1 MKKRGIRFS
10 QLMIIFMAVAF
21 ILAGCSGGGDNSASG
36 GNSAETP
43 KENSGNTGTNQ
54 AESAESQ
61 LFELGKEPL
70 EFTLYGNY
78 DWYTMP
84 KWGADE
90 TTAWVK
96 ENKKVNITEI
106 PNGGNTVQKLNTMI
120 ASGDLP
126 DVIWGERG
134 ADVERL
140 REAGLL
146 VPLDD
151 YIEKYPNLKKW
162 LDPKAMNMLRSP
174 DGKLYQFPNWYTNR
188 PNGNAGWVVN
198 KKIYKELGSPK
209 LETTDDLYNYLKLV
223 KEKYPDVIPLETDLA
238 SEGHGLD
245 QIYSAFKEN
254 NLSFPRYFAVPNG
267 DKMTSIYKDEPFRES
282 VVYAAKLF
290 REKLMTQDAMT
301 QTRDQVQEK
310 LMNGRVAVYTSSN
323 PTLYAMQAHAALT
336 QNDPDAGYFMIWPIH
351 KEGLDKNKIYPGTY
365 NMLGW
370 NAAVITTSAKNP
382 EAIFA
387 FLDWWT
393 GPEGMTLQMWGVEGE
408 FWEGREADGI
418 TPKFTEK
425 YTQEKEKL
433 ADYQAKMDPLM
444 WVGNTVYVDD
454 IKGKFEATL
463 PESERNWSTYWQYEI
478 TWKTQGDAT
487 EFINLFPLPDT
498 EEGITFQSGKDIW
511 QKARAQALYAKTD
524 EEALAILDKAHE
536 DTMAIGF
543 EKLLDYYTQRWH
555 ENLKMIQG
563 N

>member
-1 MKKRGIRFS
+1 MKKRGTRLS
-10 QLMIIFMAVAF
+10 QLLIIIMAIAV
-21 ILAGCSGGGDNSASG
+21 ILAGCSGGGGNSASG
-36 GNSAETP
+36 GNPAEAP
-43 KENSGNTGTNQ
+43 KENGSNAETNQ
-54 AESAESQ
+54 AESAEPQ

-209 LETTDDLYNYLKLV
+209 LETTDDLYAYLKLV

-336 QNDPDAGYFMIWPIH
+336 QKDPDAGYFMIWPIH
-351 KEGLDKNKIYPGTY
+351 KEGLEKTKFIPA
-365 NMLGW
+365 L
-370 NAAVITTSAKNP
+370 ITCS
-382 EAIFA
+382 
-387 FLDWWT
+387 
-393 GPEGMTLQMWGVEGE
+393 
-408 FWEGREADGI
+408 
-418 TPKFTEK
+418 
-425 YTQEKEKL
+425 
-433 ADYQAKMDPLM
+433 
-444 WVGNTVYVDD
+444 VG
-454 IKGKFEATL
+454 
-463 PESERNWSTYWQYEI
+463 
-478 TWKTQGDAT
+478 
-487 EFINLFPLPDT
+487 
-498 EEGITFQSGKDIW
+498 
-511 QKARAQALYAKTD
+511 
-524 EEALAILDKAHE
+524 
-536 DTMAIGF
+536 
-543 EKLLDYYTQRWH
+543 TQRSLRPAPRIRERSSLSWIGGPV
-555 ENLKMIQG
+555 LRG
-563 N
+563 